1 MEKNVLSSTFMISKD
16 HPALPGHFPKHPVV
30 PGVVLLEQVEQQL
43 QEALQAYEI
52 TELNQAKF
60 THLVLPEQ
68 PIVLVIDILP
78 RADNLTIK
86 AKWRLTLEQGI
97 VCATGQFMLARK
109 NEEGSQ

>member
-1 MEKNVLSSTFMISKD
+1 MISKE
-16 HPALPGHFPKHPVV
+16 HPALPGHFPGHPVV

-52 TELNQAKF
+52 IKLTQAKF

-68 PIVLVIDILP
+68 PIALLIDILP

-86 AKWRLTLEQGI
+86 AKWSLTLEQGI
-97 VCATGQFMLARK
+97 VCAMGQFVLARK
-109 NEEGSQ
+109 NEEGSP